1 MTENTR
7 RQIIVLD
14 NVSKSFSASGKVLN
28 NISLRINQGD
38 FVVLLG
44 PSGSGKSTLLRLIAG
59 LESTSSG
66 TIKYDVENKADTAF
80 VFQEAHLMPW
90 RNLKDNVSLPL
101 ELLGKSEQERNAKAL
116 AALASVGLEGA
127 AELFPHELSGGMKMR
142 GSLARALVVQPK
154 LLLLDEP
161 FAALDE
167 ETRFRLGEDLRAL
180 WLKNSMTVIF
190 VTHSLHEACFLGER
204 VLALSKN
211 PATISAEV
219 TVELPKV
226 RSNSIRTEM
235 IFSEQLKKIYA
246 AVNSEQK

>member
-1 MTENTR
+1 MTEDPS
-7 RQIIVLD
+7 RQIIVLE
-14 NVSKSFSASGKVLN
+14 NVSKSFSASGQVLN
-28 NISLRINQGD
+28 NINLQINYGD

-59 LESTSSG
+59 LESATSG
-66 TIKYDVENKADTAF
+66 TIKYDEKNKADRAF
-80 VFQEAHLMPW
+80 VFQESHLMPW

-101 ELLGKSEQERNAKAL
+101 ELLGKSEKERNAKAL
-116 AALASVGLEGA
+116 AALSSVGLESA

-167 ETRFRLGEDLRAL
+167 ETRFRLGEDLREL

-204 VLALSKN
+204 ILALSKR

-219 TVELPKV
+219 RIELPKV

-246 AVNSEQK
+246 VVNTEQK

>member
-1 MTENTR
+1 MTDDLA
-7 RQIIVLD
+7 RQIIVLK
-14 NVSKSFSASGKVLN
+14 NVSKSFSASGKVLS
-28 NISLRINQGD
+28 NINLEINHGD

-59 LESTSSG
+59 LESITSG
-66 TIKYDVENKADTAF
+66 TIEYDEKNKADRAF
-80 VFQEAHLMPW
+80 VFQESHLMPW
-90 RNLKDNVSLPL
+90 RNLKENVRLPL
-101 ELLGKSEQERNAKAL
+101 ELLDKSDDDKNAKAL
-116 AALASVGLEGA
+116 AALNAVGLESA

-142 GSLARALVVQPK
+142 GSLARALVVKPK

-167 ETRFRLGEDLRAL
+167 ETRFRLGEDLRNL

-204 VLALSKN
+204 ILALSKN

-219 TVELPKV
+219 RNYLPKE

-235 IFSEQLKKIYA
+235 IFSQQLKKIYA
-246 AVNSEQK
+246 VVNAEQK